1 MKIVLTD
8 SGRRQLCTAVETIHR
23 RDRDRARQFRAKIEC
38 LLTAPDEIDQRAAP
52 LPEFADVPFREVH
65 IDDYR
70 FFFRSEGNTLWLA
83 GVWNA
88 RNFK

>member
-1 MKIVLTD
+1 MKLLLTD
-8 SGRRQLCTAVETIHR
+8 SGRRQLHAAVETIHR
-23 RDRDRARQFRAKIEC
+23 RDRDQARQFRAQIES
-38 LLTAPDEIDQRAAP
+38 LLTAPDEIGQRGTP
-52 LPEFADVPFREVH
+52 LPEFADLPFREVH

-70 FFFRSEGNTLWLA
+70 FFFRAEGNTLWLA